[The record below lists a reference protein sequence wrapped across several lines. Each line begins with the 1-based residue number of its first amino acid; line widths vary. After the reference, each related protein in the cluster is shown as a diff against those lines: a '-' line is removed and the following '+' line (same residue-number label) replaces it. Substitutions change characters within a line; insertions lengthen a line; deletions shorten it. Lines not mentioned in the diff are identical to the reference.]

1 MEEDEE
7 SENFKV
13 VGMSNPYVSN
23 KETNKYR
30 YWGLFVDSKLE
41 GEETGTVVHR
51 KDMITLN
58 RIETKE
64 RNKYACS

>member
-1 MEEDEE
+1 MENEE
-7 SENFKV
+7 SENFRV
-13 VGMSNPYVSN
+13 ESMSNPYVSN

-30 YWGLFVDSKLE
+30 YWGLFVDSKLV
-41 GEETGTVVHR
+41 GEETGTEVFR
-51 KDMITLN
+51 TDMITLN